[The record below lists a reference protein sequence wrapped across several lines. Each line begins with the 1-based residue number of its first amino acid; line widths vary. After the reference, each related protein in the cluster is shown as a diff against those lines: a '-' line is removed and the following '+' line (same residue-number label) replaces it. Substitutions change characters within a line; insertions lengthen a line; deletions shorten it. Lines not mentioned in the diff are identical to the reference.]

1 MIRHA
6 FRTERETRNDII
18 RATQRSGAVNG
29 DGDSRIGSGRV
40 GIDDKL
46 QSRATKHIT
55 LKTEEIDKAHRQGC
69 IVIITT
75 ATGRKFVVAELDFF
89 IRNLDALQELNSESP
104 RSPVLQ
110 GRE

>member
-1 MIRHA
+1 MTRRA
-6 FRTERETRNDII
+6 FRTERETRSDII

-46 QSRATKHIT
+46 QSKATKQIT
-55 LKTEEIDKAHRQGC
+55 IKTEEIDKAHRQGC

-75 ATGRKFVVAELDFF
+75 ATGRKFIVAELNFF
-89 IRNLDALQELNSESP
+89 IRNLDALQELSNK
-104 RSPVLQ
+104 Q
-110 GRE
+110 Q